1 MGCDGQAACW
11 PLARETR
18 GVVMKEDEKR
28 WAVVQR
34 EVVGPVAGGVS
45 ATAGGQVVDCRTLGR
60 RVRERLLKRM
70 GSPCRREG

>member
-1 MGCDGQAACW
+1 
-11 PLARETR
+11 
-18 GVVMKEDEKR
+18 MKEDEKR

-45 ATAGGQVVDCRTLGR
+45 ATTGGQIVAYRPLGR
-60 RVRERLLKRM
+60 RAWERLLRRM